1 MLEISCI
8 LFMATFQRGIPSIYL
23 MLLVSLVLLFIASGG
38 FAINDYFDR
47 ESDAIVHPERP
58 IPSNQISPLGVVQ
71 FSAAMFLA
79 GFFVALCINWLALGI
94 TVSCIVFLILYSS
107 FFKQLLGFISNI
119 LIGLSIGT
127 IPLFSEAAIFQTISL
142 MSLSFVFFPICMI
155 AGNVLKDVVGIEG
168 DAKVGYPTLAATR
181 GITVAVKVGALF
193 FFLFIIASP
202 FPYIVGAVSLAYLV
216 PIALLDSILFGSA
229 LSLFKKSDI
238 RNVNRQLKVVPMFMI
253 LFPIALAAGA
263 FS

>member
-1 MLEISCI
+1 M
-8 LFMATFQRGIPSIYL
+8 
-23 MLLVSLVLLFIASGG
+23 
-38 FAINDYFDR
+38 
-47 ESDAIVHPERP
+47 
-58 IPSNQISPLGVVQ
+58 
-71 FSAAMFLA
+71 
-79 GFFVALCINWLALGI
+79 
-94 TVSCIVFLILYSS
+94 
-107 FFKQLLGFISNI
+107 FFKRLLGFVSNI

-142 MSLSFVFFPICMI
+142 MSLSFVFFPMSMI

-168 DAKVGYPTLAATR
+168 DIKTGYPTLAATR
-181 GITVAVKVGALF
+181 GISTAVKVGALF
-193 FFLFIIASP
+193 FLLFIIASP

-216 PIALLDSILFGSA
+216 PIALLDSILFYAA

-253 LFPIALAAGA
+253 LFLIALVAGA